1 MKDVSK
7 NIQGIS
13 VVITTHDRY
22 AYLLEAI
29 QSVVKQSLK
38 PTQIIVVDDGTPV
51 PIERQFKK
59 DGFVLDEIELTVIR
73 IDDKGPSAA
82 RNAGFKGCSGD
93 LIAFL
98 DDDDLWDFN
107 YLEKCVSFL
116 QGENADCVVTWL
128 TCFNG
133 KERWPGKKFPENYQS
148 LDLYDKNH
156 GFIGSNFIIR
166 RNCYQLMS
174 GFDELLLG
182 SEDKDFLIR
191 MVAQNISIAVMP
203 EPLVLYRIH
212 PKSQA
217 SGKSNFHF
225 MQVYGKYEFYKKHS
239 INMPRITR
247 WRLKSQSSYFLFRG
261 ARQKSERLKGF
272 LDFVLS
278 IPLALLAILINKK
291 NRKHS
296 L

>member
-1 MKDVSK
+1 MKDISK
-7 NIQGIS
+7 NIQSIS

-22 AYLLEAI
+22 SYLLESI
-29 QSVVKQSLK
+29 QSVVKQSLV
-38 PTQIIVVDDGTPV
+38 PSQIVVVDDGSTIS
-51 PIERQFKK
+51 IEQQFKK
-59 DGFVLDEIELTVIR
+59 DGFNIDGVELQVIR
-73 IDDKGPSAA
+73 TDDLGPSAA
-82 RNAGFKGCSGD
+82 RNAGFKKCDGD

-98 DDDDLWDFN
+98 DDDDLWDLN
-107 YLEKCVSFL
+107 YLEKCFSFMRYD
-116 QGENADCVVTWL
+116 NADCVVTWL
-128 TCFNG
+128 TCFDG

-166 RNCYQLMS
+166 RNCYQIIS

-247 WRLKSQSSYFLFRG
+247 WRLKSQSSYYLFRG

-291 NRKHS
+291 IRKNS